1 MTAFITTGRLSGI
14 AIIICIMCSM
24 FQDEHMYD
32 IKFIQDNQHGRCGE
46 DKQKW
51 TFIWLQLMLTLPNDL
66 IKEHIIQ
73 AEKLGY
79 KVLVITV
86 DQPNVGLPRDNSHIF
101 DMELTTFPSL
111 KIPPNVSV
119 VKHVS
124 DNCFLFPITWEK
136 IA

>member
-1 MTAFITTGRLSGI
+1 MNTCMILSSFTTT
-14 AIIICIMCSM
+14 SM
-24 FQDEHMYD
+24 
-32 IKFIQDNQHGRCGE
+32 E
-46 DKQKW
+46 DVVK
-51 TFIWLQLMLTLPNDL
+51 TSRNGLLWLQLTLTLPNDL

-86 DQPNVGLPRDNSHIF
+86 DQSNVGLPRDNSHIF

-124 DNCFLFPITWEK
+124 DNCFLFPITWVQTLTSLPIVIRGILTAEDATVK
-136 IA
+136 L

>member
-1 MTAFITTGRLSGI
+1 MNTCMILSSFTTT
-14 AIIICIMCSM
+14 SM
-24 FQDEHMYD
+24 
-32 IKFIQDNQHGRCGE
+32 E
-46 DKQKW
+46 DVVK
-51 TFIWLQLMLTLPNDL
+51 TSRNGLLWLQLMLTLPNDL

-124 DNCFLFPITWEK
+124 DNCFLFPITWVQTLTSLP
-136 IA
+136 IVIRGILTVFHSFTVASSAC

>member
-1 MTAFITTGRLSGI
+1 MILSSFTTT
-14 AIIICIMCSM
+14 SM
-24 FQDEHMYD
+24 
-32 IKFIQDNQHGRCGE
+32 E
-46 DKQKW
+46 DVVK
-51 TFIWLQLMLTLPNDL
+51 TSRNGLLWLQLMLTLPNDL

-111 KIPPNVSV
+111 KFLLMYQLSNMYLIIVFYSLSHGS
-119 VKHVS
+119 KH
-124 DNCFLFPITWEK
+124 
-136 IA
+136 